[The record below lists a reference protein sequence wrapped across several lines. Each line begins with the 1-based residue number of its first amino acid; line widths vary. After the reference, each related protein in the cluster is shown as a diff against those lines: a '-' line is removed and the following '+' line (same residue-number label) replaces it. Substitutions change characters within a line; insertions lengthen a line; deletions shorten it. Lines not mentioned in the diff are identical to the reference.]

1 MRNTK
6 KRWREPAMNA
16 EVRPIKTAAETALA
30 TSFTAAKAALPGAA
44 AVGALR
50 EDAFRRFETEG
61 LPHRRVEE
69 WKYTDLRALMREAK
83 PLAGVPDAAAKA
95 RAKEAL
101 ATLVDVD
108 ARRIV
113 FVDGAFVPELSDLA
127 RLEAGLS
134 IRSMAQVLADG
145 DRQLVAQL
153 GQVVPSDDV
162 AVSLTTAFLGD
173 GALVHVAQGAAQ
185 GEALLFVFLRGTKG
199 VE

>member
-16 EVRPIKTAAETALA
+16 EVRPIKTAAETALV

-50 EDAFRRFETEG
+50 EDAFRRFKTEG

-95 RAKEAL
+95 RSKSAR
-101 ATLVDVD
+101 ATPVHAY
-108 ARRIV
+108 ARPTP
-113 FVDGAFVPELSDLA
+113 FV
-127 RLEAGLS
+127 
-134 IRSMAQVLADG
+134 
-145 DRQLVAQL
+145 
-153 GQVVPSDDV
+153 
-162 AVSLTTAFLGD
+162 
-173 GALVHVAQGAAQ
+173 
-185 GEALLFVFLRGTKG
+185 
-199 VE
+199 